1 MSGNNNDKNNNQ
13 EIDENHKNMT
23 INTNNNNMTH
33 DREAFIHQI
42 RLFSGLTD

>member
-1 MSGNNNDKNNNQ
+1 MSGNNNDKNNNR

-33 DREAFIHQI
+33 DTRLLFIKYGYFQ
-42 RLFSGLTD
+42 D

>member
-1 MSGNNNDKNNNQ
+1 MSGNNNDKNNNR

-33 DREAFIHQI
+33 DRELLFIKYGYFQ
-42 RLFSGLTD
+42 D